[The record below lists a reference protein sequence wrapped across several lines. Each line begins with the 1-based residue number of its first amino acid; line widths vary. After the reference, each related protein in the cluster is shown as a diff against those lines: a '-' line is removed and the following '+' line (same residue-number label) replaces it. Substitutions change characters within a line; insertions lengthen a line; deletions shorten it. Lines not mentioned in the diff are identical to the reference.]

1 MKNYG
6 NSFNAESAG
15 PVSIGRRSLWK
26 SAREFYP
33 GGAYWKVSEEEG
45 ITPGSTIPA
54 GMPVSVDK
62 PGGTPNFNPANPDG
76 LVYEDVCLGTDGAT
90 VTICTRGEI
99 MLKRISNEVRISDAQ
114 KAHLFG
120 RITFINA

>member
-6 NSFNAESAG
+6 NSFNAETAG
-15 PVSIGRRSLWK
+15 PVSVGRLSLWK

-33 GGAYWKVSEEEG
+33 GGAYLAVSDEYPAG
-45 ITPGSTIPA
+45 TTIPA
-54 GMPVSVDK
+54 GTPVSVDK
-62 PGGTPNFNPANPDG
+62 PGGTPTFNPEKPEG
-76 LVYEDVCLGTDGAT
+76 LTYEDIYVGTDGAT

-99 MLKRISNEVRISDAQ
+99 MVKRTAATITDAQ
-114 KAHLFG
+114 KEVLFG

>member
-1 MKNYG
+1 MNNYG

-15 PVSIGRRSLWK
+15 PVSVGRRSLWK

-33 GGAYWKVSEEEG
+33 GGAYLAVSKAYPVG
-45 ITPGSTIPA
+45 MTIPA
-54 GMPVSVDK
+54 GTPVSVDK
-62 PGGTPNFNPANPDG
+62 PGGTPTFNSSTPDG
-76 LVYEDVCLGTDGAT
+76 LTYEDIYVGTDGAT

-99 MLKRISNEVRISDAQ
+99 MVKRTDATITGAQ
-114 KAHLFG
+114 KTALFG

>member
-15 PVSIGRRSLWK
+15 PVSVGRLSLWK

-33 GGAYWKVSEEEG
+33 GGAFIAPSDTYPAG
-45 ITPGSTIPA
+45 TTIPA
-54 GMPVSVDK
+54 GTPVSVDK
-62 PGGTPNFNPANPDG
+62 PGGTPTFNSATPEG
-76 LVYEDVCLGTDGAT
+76 LTYEDIYVGTDGAT
-90 VTICTRGEI
+90 ATICTRGEI
-99 MLKRISNEVRISDAQ
+99 MVKRTSATITEAQ
-114 KAHLFG
+114 KTYLFG

>member
-6 NSFNAESAG
+6 NSFNAETSG
-15 PVSIGRRSLWK
+15 PVSVGIRSLWK

-33 GGAYWKVSEEEG
+33 GGAYLAPSDEYPAG
-45 ITPGSTIPA
+45 TTIPA
-54 GMPVSVDK
+54 GTPVSVDK
-62 PGGTPNFNPANPDG
+62 PGGTPTFNSSTPEG
-76 LVYEDVCLGTDGAT
+76 LTYEDIYVGTDGAT

-99 MLKRISNEVRISDAQ
+99 MVKRTEATITEAQ
-114 KAHLFG
+114 KSHLFG

>member
-33 GGAYWKVSEEEG
+33 GGAYIAVSETYPVG
-45 ITPGSTIPA
+45 TTIPA
-54 GMPVSVDK
+54 GTPVSVDR
-62 PGGTPNFNPANPDG
+62 PGGTPTFNSETPEG
-76 LVYEDVCLGTDGAT
+76 LTYEDIYVGTDGAT
-90 VTICTRGEI
+90 ATICTRGEI
-99 MLKRISNEVRISDAQ
+99 MVKRTDATITDTQ
-114 KAHLFG
+114 KAYLFG

>member
-15 PVSIGRRSLWK
+15 PANVGRLSLWK

-33 GGAYWKVSEEEG
+33 GGAYVVPSDDF
-45 ITPGSTIPA
+45 PVGSTIPA
-54 GMPVSVDK
+54 GTPVSVDK
-62 PGGTPNFNPANPDG
+62 PGGTPTFNTDTPEG
-76 LVYEDVCLGTDGAT
+76 LTYEDIYVGTDGGSA
-90 VTICTRGEI
+90 TICTRGEI
-99 MLKRISNEVRISDAQ
+99 MVKRTSATITDAQ
-114 KAHLFG
+114 KAYLFG

>member
-15 PVSIGRRSLWK
+15 PVSVGRRSLWK

-33 GGAYWKVSEEEG
+33 GGAYLAVSETYPVG
-45 ITPGSTIPA
+45 TTISA
-54 GMPVSVDK
+54 GTPVSVDK
-62 PGGTPNFNPANPDG
+62 PGGTPTFNSDTPEG
-76 LVYEDVCLGTDGAT
+76 LTYEDIYVGTDGAT

-99 MLKRISNEVRISDAQ
+99 MVKRTDATITDAQ
-114 KAHLFG
+114 KTALFG

>member
-15 PVSIGRRSLWK
+15 PVSVGRLSLWK

-33 GGAYWKVSEEEG
+33 GGATIIPTDTYPVG
-45 ITPGSTIPA
+45 TLIPA
-54 GMPVSVDK
+54 GTPVSVDK
-62 PGGTPNFNPANPDG
+62 PGGTPTFNSATPDG
-76 LVYEDVCLGTDGAT
+76 LTYEDIYVGTDGGTA
-90 VTICTRGEI
+90 TICTRGEI
-99 MLKRISNEVRISDAQ
+99 MVKRTSATITEAQ
-114 KAHLFG
+114 KSYLFG

>member
-15 PVSIGRRSLWK
+15 PVSVGRRSLWK

-33 GGAYWKVSEEEG
+33 GGAYLAVSETYPAG
-45 ITPGSTIPA
+45 TTIPA
-54 GMPVSVDK
+54 GTPVSVDK
-62 PGGTPNFNPANPDG
+62 PGGTPTFNGDTPEG
-76 LVYEDVCLGTDGAT
+76 LTYEDIYVGTDGAT

-99 MLKRISNEVRISDAQ
+99 MVKRTDATITEAQ
-114 KAHLFG
+114 KTALFG